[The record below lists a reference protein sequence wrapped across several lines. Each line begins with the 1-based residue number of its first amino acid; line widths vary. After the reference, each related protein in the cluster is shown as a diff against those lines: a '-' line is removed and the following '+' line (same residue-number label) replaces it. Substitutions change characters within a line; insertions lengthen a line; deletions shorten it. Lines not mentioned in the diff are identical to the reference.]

1 MIRNIKKMNIRMEDG
16 TAAVLSASEI
26 AAGEFEVMLTDTD
39 YDTEYAVR
47 RSATESDALADFKRL
62 RKQYHVPELSGKYAK
77 LRDDLKAAAEQ
88 AREVA
93 KNTDDGGTCNF
104 DSTTL
109 YLKGWNRDKVEQA
122 ARAAGVG
129 FFVWNLWGSK
139 SFVFPLRGVGQGNA
153 NTAAAESMR
162 DTLKDMGY
170 DAGMY
175 YQID

>member
-1 MIRNIKKMNIRMEDG
+1 MSRQIKKMNIRMEDG
-16 TAAVLSASEI
+16 KPAVLSAAEI
-26 AAGEFEVMLTDTD
+26 APGEFEVMLASPDFG
-39 YDTEYAVR
+39 TEYACTRAV
-47 RSATESDALADFKRL
+47 TEEDALAGFKYL
-62 RKQYHVPELSGKYAK
+62 RKKYHVPELSGKYAK

-104 DSTTL
+104 DSATL
-109 YLKGWNRDKVEQA
+109 YLKGWNRNKVEQA

-139 SFVFPLRGVGQGNA
+139 SFVFPIRGVGQGNA
-153 NTAAAESMR
+153 NTATAEAMR
-162 DTLKDMGY
+162 EALAGMGY

-175 YQID
+175 CQID

>member
-1 MIRNIKKMNIRMEDG
+1 MSRQIKKMNIRLEDG
-16 TAAVLSASEI
+16 KPAVLSAAEI
-26 AAGEFEVMLTDTD
+26 APGVFEVMLASPDFG
-39 YDTEYAVR
+39 TEYATR
-47 RSATESDALADFKRL
+47 RSESEKTALDDFKSL
-62 RKQYHVPELSGKYAK
+62 RKKYHVPELSGKYAK

-104 DSTTL
+104 DAATIRL
-109 YLKGWNRDKVEQA
+109 PGWNSKKVEQA

-139 SFVFPLRGVGQGNA
+139 SFVFPLPGTGQGNA
-153 NTAAAESMR
+153 RTEAAEAMR
-162 DTLKDMGY
+162 EALTGMGY

-175 YQID
+175 CQID